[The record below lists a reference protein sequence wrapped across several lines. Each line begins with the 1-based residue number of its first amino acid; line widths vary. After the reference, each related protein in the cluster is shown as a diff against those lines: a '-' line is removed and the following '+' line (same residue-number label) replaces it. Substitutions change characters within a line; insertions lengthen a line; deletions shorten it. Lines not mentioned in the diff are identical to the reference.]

1 MFKYGAG
8 RGADSRFVLILNV
21 LLKMLDAESYQ
32 NAGNA
37 VLEYA
42 ISTRDFGEWIASNK
56 FKVIA
61 AEHIW
66 RIS

>member
-1 MFKYGAG
+1 
-8 RGADSRFVLILNV
+8 
-21 LLKMLDAESYQ
+21 MLDAESYQ